1 MLISYL
7 GTKHHLVTFQ
17 QVVVTM
23 IVTLLLGLLIAIV
36 HMYKNDYSKNFIF
49 AVALLP
55 TMVQSVIMIVHGNLG
70 AGITVAGAFSLVRFR
85 SAPGNAREMATIF
98 FAMTVGLATGRGYL
112 LYAAFFTFVVS
123 ISMLLYTFIDFGSA
137 KQNMRLLKITFPE
150 TLDYQHIFANVFAK
164 YTQNTQLETVKTV
177 NLGTLFEA
185 RYRIEL
191 KKEADEKEFLD
202 QLRQLNDNLEII
214 LTSDKLDRHV
224 SL

>member
-1 MLISYL
+1 
-7 GTKHHLVTFQ
+7 
-17 QVVVTM
+17 
-23 IVTLLLGLLIAIV
+23 
-36 HMYKNDYSKNFIF
+36 MYKNDYSKNFIF
-49 AVALLP
+49 TVALLP

-112 LYAAFFTFVVS
+112 LYATFFTIVVS
-123 ISMLLYTFIDFGSA
+123 LSMLLYTFINFGSA
-137 KQNMRLLKITFPE
+137 KQNMRLLRITFPE
-150 TLDYQHIFANVFAK
+150 SLDYQSAFSSVFEK
-164 YTQNTQLETVKTV
+164 YTQSTQLDAVKTV

-191 KKEADEKEFLD
+191 KKEVNEKYFLD
-202 QLRQLNDNLEII
+202 ELRQLNDNLEII
-214 LTSDKLDRHV
+214 LTNDNFDRHV